1 MTRTDKVQQNKNQK
15 RKTIFRCVCLCLC
28 VITFS
33 TKKNEKN
40 LAEDANG
47 NNKDVCA
54 CGKYESR
61 GKRGWSSR
69 SKKVI
74 EW

>member
-1 MTRTDKVQQNKNQK
+1 MCVSVSVCDYFLNQ
-15 RKTIFRCVCLCLC
+15 
-28 VITFS
+28 
-33 TKKNEKN
+33 KNEKN

-47 NNKDVCA
+47 NNEDVCA
-54 CGKYESR
+54 CEKYESR